1 MGKGDT
7 YRKVD
12 KKKFDENFDRIFN
25 KRGNKMSVDNERI
38 LEERYESAVDDI
50 TSMTVDEFSTLC
62 EEEGIKDIVPNVD
75 YAIDIIATRRANG
88 ERS

>member
-1 MGKGDT
+1 
-7 YRKVD
+7 
-12 KKKFDENFDRIFN
+12 
-25 KRGNKMSVDNERI
+25 MSVDNERI
-38 LEERYESAVDDI
+38 IEERYESAVDDI

-62 EEEGIKDIVPNVD
+62 EEEGSKEMVGNVD

>member
-1 MGKGDT
+1 MR
-7 YRKVD
+7 RK
-12 KKKFDENFDRIFN
+12 II
-25 KRGNKMSVDNERI
+25 SVDNERI
-38 LEERYESAVDDI
+38 IEERYESAVDDI

>member
-1 MGKGDT
+1 
-7 YRKVD
+7 
-12 KKKFDENFDRIFN
+12 
-25 KRGNKMSVDNERI
+25 MSVDNERI

-62 EEEGIKDIVPNVD
+62 EEEGIEDIATNVD